1 MIIVCTRM
9 EALMGTITER
19 DRAYFTATVLLFQ
32 IQILEKVSLRLVM
45 FCQENLREL
54 NKPEAFLLKHLLL
67 RTEMQNRPK
76 LVSHES
82 KAAQQNGCWDLGF
95 STAAIVAGNL
105 AGLCG

>member
-1 MIIVCTRM
+1 
-9 EALMGTITER
+9 MGTITER
-19 DRAYFTATVLLFQ
+19 DRAYFTATVLIFQ

-54 NKPEAFLLKHLLL
+54 NKLEAFLLKHLLL

-82 KAAQQNGCWDLGF
+82 KAAQQNGCWD
-95 STAAIVAGNL
+95 
-105 AGLCG
+105 